1 MCPCVSFVYTSARLH
16 DGEFALCA
24 HKDKF
29 IIMHD
34 FLYGSVDMYA
44 SVYVPAK
51 KPYCTRARMTP
62 RLCSALVQCCPTF
75 VAAISFTCAAAGTQQ
90 NAARSSSSSAGI
102 GCRCVPGMTLRSF
115 H

>member
-1 MCPCVSFVYTSARLH
+1 MCPCVSFVCTSARLH
-16 DGEFALCA
+16 DGEFALCV

-102 GCRCVPGMTLRSF
+102 RAGYR